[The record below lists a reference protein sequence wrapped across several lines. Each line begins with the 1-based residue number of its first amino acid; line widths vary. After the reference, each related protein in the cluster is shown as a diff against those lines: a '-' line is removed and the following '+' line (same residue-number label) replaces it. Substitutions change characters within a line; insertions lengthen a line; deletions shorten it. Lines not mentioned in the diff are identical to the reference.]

1 MKLIYTV
8 IFITLFFIFFTSC
21 SNKNNTLEIHYL
33 KEGKLC
39 SEIIPVNV
47 LNDKGLI
54 STAYI
59 DSITFARFDSIV
71 YEDGNPD
78 KSHLFSTPVKLD
90 FTKKIEPYS
99 PEYYSI
105 YTAYYVNKA
114 INYYNTLFNGKI
126 DFNSQAEYKSLKA
139 LFADIPL
146 FTTPKE
152 FYFEQGSNPSPSLF
166 YHEVGHRAFW
176 YIEDELGVKFKG
188 LSLIH
193 MGLLEYFTVSLNN
206 SSIVGEDVLP
216 PLLLRNA
223 AFIYNYPPM
232 DSLNLGNTLKL
243 MAESYP
249 EQMKDTTSIIYKIYK
264 VENEFYK
271 DYFHIIDNH
280 RGGMILTSTLWRI
293 RESLGQTVTD
303 MLVAES
309 ILSLNNSMD
318 RRNDF
323 YTPDSGEV
331 VPQKIEWYD
340 LYYTLL
346 EKDKEINKGAGYNSI
361 YNEFQKT
368 GYPVEKVKM

>member
-1 MKLIYTV
+1 M
-8 IFITLFFIFFTSC
+8 
-21 SNKNNTLEIHYL
+21 
-33 KEGKLC
+33 
-39 SEIIPVNV
+39 
-47 LNDKGLI
+47 
-54 STAYI
+54 
-59 DSITFARFDSIV
+59 
-71 YEDGNPD
+71 
-78 KSHLFSTPVKLD
+78 FSTPVKLD

-249 EQMKDTTSIIYKIYK
+249 DQMKDTTSIIYKIYK